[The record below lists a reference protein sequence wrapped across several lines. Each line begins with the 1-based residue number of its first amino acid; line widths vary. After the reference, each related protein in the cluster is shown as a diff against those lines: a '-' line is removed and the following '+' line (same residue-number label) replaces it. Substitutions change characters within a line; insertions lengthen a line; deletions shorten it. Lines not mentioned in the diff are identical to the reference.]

1 MKNEQITAKTA
12 KESISNTDM
21 MFAVTFDG
29 TVIARLENAVD
40 GIEKGIIKVSI
51 GFKKN
56 LIKTISDMKV
66 MVEL

>member
-29 TVIARLENAVD
+29 TVIAMFMGAEDAQDFKTRYD
-40 GIEKGIIKVSI
+40 
-51 GFKKN
+51 KKN
-56 LIKTISDMKV
+56 SAYAQLTAIAEI
-66 MVEL
+66 LQ